1 MDSGRI
7 IYYLDLWRNYMKSN
21 THKLGYKTKSS
32 GFNTGGISSFE
43 DLEDDLD
50 FSAAKTIDQVIDDL
64 PLPQKTSIYIIYL
77 GQKSM
82 MDIKVLEYHY
92 DCALSMLEKKLASKN
107 LY

>member
-64 PLPQKTSIYIIYL
+64 PLPQKTSIYIIL
-77 GQKSM
+77 
-82 MDIKVLEYHY
+82 LT
-92 DCALSMLEKKLASKN
+92 
-107 LY
+107 